1 MTSTRRLQAVLR
13 GTMADDAETEAQASR
28 EERAAKLPAPEPES
42 DEGAGETE
50 SDLGGGGFTTE
61 LDGARTLF
69 DGATGGATIALGPGA
84 AGPDILA
91 HSAAAMASAAATA
104 LGEEGADSLLQYG
117 PVRGDGRYIRELAT
131 FLTRHYEEP
140 VDATHLTLTSG
151 ATSGCALVSARCL
164 STTLLALTAAG
175 AARRSARSS
184 SRQG

>member
-28 EERAAKLPAPEPES
+28 EERAAKLPAPEPAAA
-42 DEGAGETE
+42 DEGACET
-50 SDLGGGGFTTE
+50 DLGGGGFTTE

-164 STTLLALTAAG
+164 STTLLALTAVG
-175 AARRSARSS
+175 AARRSAASS